1 MPQIFPVT
9 CHTDHVGPG
18 SIFVAIKG
26 FSKDGTQYIHMALQR
41 GATTIVVED
50 TTTFDAELWQLIY
63 KYRCIVQRVADAR
76 LALAQL
82 SAKAAGY
89 PAKKLNII
97 AVTGTKGK
105 TTTVNLIFHML
116 QTAGISSAMI
126 SSVRNAINSHTLKAP
141 LTTPQPDYMHQFF
154 KLCSDN
160 NVTWVVMEVASHAIT
175 LHRIDGILFDAVI
188 ITNIAREHLEFYDSF
203 DAYAATKISLLSYR
217 KKDAIGWLN
226 KDDERLAAVAA
237 KDVRYFSLKQPVD
250 VQGIIVD
257 TIALHTTGTIAMHH
271 QQYPIDCP
279 TLFGL
284 YNGANMVAA
293 WAAGCS
299 IGITPATMQHAL
311 HSFKGV
317 LGRLET
323 YPLSNGA
330 TIIID
335 CAHNP
340 LSYEAL
346 FSTLRLRTT
355 DFIVIFGAG
364 GDRDQ
369 GRRPIMGALVAR
381 YADHL
386 FITTDNPRSEDPQKI
401 VADIL
406 QGISEQQRHKVI
418 IEPDREK
425 AIRAA
430 YAQSKKGTI
439 IALIGKGQDE
449 YQIIGSQKIPFNE
462 REIIKTLTVLPQ
474 KASIC

>member
-1 MPQIFPVT
+1 MNTIPQIFPVT
-9 CHTDHVGPG
+9 CHTDQVGPG

-26 FSKDGTQYIHMALQR
+26 FSQDGMHYIRTALER

-50 TTTFDAELWQLIY
+50 TAAFDTALWQLIY
-63 KYRCIVQRVADAR
+63 KHRCIVQRVADAR

-89 PAKKLNII
+89 PAKKLHII
-97 AVTGTKGK
+97 GVTGTKGK

-116 QTAGISSAMI
+116 QTAGISSALI
-126 SSVRNAINSHTLKAP
+126 SSVRNAINDHTFKAP
-141 LTTPQPDYMHQFF
+141 LTTPQPDYIHQFF
-154 KLCSDN
+154 KLCVDT

-175 LHRIDGILFDAVI
+175 LHRIDGIMFDAVI
-188 ITNIAREHLEFYDSF
+188 ITNIAREHLEFYHSF
-203 DAYAATKISLLSYR
+203 DEYAATKVSLLSYR
-217 KKDAIGWLN
+217 KKNAIAWLN
-226 KDDERLAAVAA
+226 KDDERLAAIPA
-237 KDVRYFSLKQPVD
+237 KNVHYFSLQQPAD
-250 VQGIIVD
+250 IQGIMVD
-257 TIALHTTGTIAMHH
+257 DTALSMTGTICIPP
-271 QQYPIDCP
+271 QQYRIDCP
-279 TLFGL
+279 TLFGI
-284 YNGANMVAA
+284 YNGSNIAAA
-293 WAAGCS
+293 WAAGS
-299 IGITPATMQHAL
+299 SVGIAPHVMQQAI

-323 YPLSNGA
+323 YQLPNGA

-346 FSTLRLRTT
+346 FSTLRLRTHHLV
-355 DFIVIFGAG
+355 VIFGAG

-369 GRRPIMGALVAR
+369 GRRPVMGALVAK
-381 YADHL
+381 YADRL

-406 QGISEQQRHKVI
+406 EGIRDQERHKII

-425 AIRAA
+425 AIKDA
-430 YAQSKKGTI
+430 YAQSEKGTI

-449 YQIIGSQKIPFNE
+449 YQIIGKQKIPFNE
-462 REIIKTLTVLPQ
+462 RAIIKTLIVQ
-474 KASIC
+474 A